1 MAKYFKLADD
11 NREIIE
17 NAFSETGMD
26 NFFDLILRGVKKSKQ
41 LIKLQKA
48 SAIMEDLGNLRED
61 SNVVLYLYEEAFDR
75 LTDDMKKLL
84 VEDALAT
91 LSFDAEKGKIY
102 IGAPSI
108 VVTCG
113 CRAKYGDTLLDAAEA
128 GVMAIQQI
136 EAEKKQGGDE

>member
-17 NAFSETGMD
+17 TAFSETGMD

-75 LTDDMKKLL
+75 LNDDMKKILI
-84 VEDALAT
+84 EDALAT
-91 LSFDAEKGKIY
+91 LSFDAEKSKIT

-108 VVTCG
+108 TVTCG
-113 CRAKYGDTLLDAAEA
+113 GRAKYGDKLLNAAESA
-128 GVMAIQQI
+128 VMAIQQI
-136 EAEKKQGGDE
+136 EMEKKGGEE